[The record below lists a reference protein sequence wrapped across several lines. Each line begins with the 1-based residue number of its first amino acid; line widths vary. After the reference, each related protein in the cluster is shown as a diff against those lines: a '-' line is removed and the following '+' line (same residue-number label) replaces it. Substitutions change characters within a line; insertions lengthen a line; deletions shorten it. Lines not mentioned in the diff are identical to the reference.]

1 MFMAWSALIFAK
13 RLTGYSMLLNKLFF
27 DKEDRELLRMVN
39 NTLDTGHVEELEH
52 RVFDDNLHPH
62 GILELTTSHEF
73 RVAYAVI
80 NLLGSLEAGQ
90 VEDRLHALRA
100 LRDEVLH
107 SARTTFRYNT
117 GRVLIQIMKEIVRS
131 RHDEYKQLRLAHD
144 FRKAASG
151 NPRVVRRYLCKH
163 HLLEMPEEWDQLTMD
178 HHVHD
183 ANTKGRKNPT
193 HLIMDAWVKGIRFL
207 TVVYYNY
214 IEHSAARELLKA
226 AEIMGI
232 SVRIGIEFCSPFRG
246 KVVNFVWAPRGF
258 SDTEAVLAFLGEQP
272 MVRLMQEGRNASRWM
287 ERHVLDTLDHWNT
300 VHRPALA
307 TELGIDLQTLEPQ
320 AFLTFVGMGQPS
332 HLHLAEY
339 IHKIMQPLLVRR
351 VGELSERLIEPD
363 FRPDERA
370 AAELLIR
377 RMDALTS
384 EVILETWIKPERN
397 PQLPSP
403 YAVEGREDAPALLRL
418 PPHALL
424 DWLSNLRSGYR
435 VTLQLADLT
444 PEDVLELLW
453 DCQGMITHLELFNL
467 KEWQEGHLVNL
478 RAINDLQR
486 AINEGSALH
495 LKQAIRA
502 MIRELEASTVDED
515 AERCEKFRI
524 ILRNIPTLQEP
535 YKIAPLSE
543 RIGTDSTSHSSIRHG
558 MGLVVFETLPPRARR
573 ALVGKHFNPIRLP
586 VHLDLVRRESFTQPP
601 KAPGFLN
608 PFVHALRGLP
618 GCSKLGLAK
627 SKEWLS
633 TTARI
638 CRPEHSN
645 VFTMGGI
652 GGTLDNGLRNAQHE
666 QAQPRPRWPGMGYL
680 NTAMS
685 NTLKVLAG
693 FIPAMIAFQ
702 HTQSWWML
710 AWFGAV
716 IWFAITGLRNIAQ
729 AVLGGGGLRQSSLLR
744 WNNYVNWTRIC
755 DSLMYTGWSVVLLEW
770 GIRSGLLEYGLGLT
784 VSNQPFLVF
793 TIIAAAN
800 GLYIASHNIF
810 RGLPTEAVIGNLFR
824 SVLAIPI
831 SVVYYD
837 LLFELLR
844 YFGMTNPLIWLQP
857 GAAIISKA
865 SSDTVAGLIE
875 GFADKRN
882 NRRLRIWD
890 YKTKLAHLFD
900 CYTQV
905 ELAFPDRDILYLLA
919 RPQEL
924 IRLLGSEASE
934 QQRAFIVNAL
944 DLMYFWYYQPYAQ
957 QALISMIRTLT
968 REERVILA
976 RSQHVLVRV
985 REVSQLFVDGL
996 LGWNFARALS
1006 FYLDRHDDYIRTINK
1021 VCANPDK

>member
-1 MFMAWSALIFAK
+1 MFLQN
-13 RLTGYSMLLNKLFF
+13 LYY
-27 DKEDRELLRMVN
+27 DKQDRELLRMVN
-39 NTLDTGHVEELEH
+39 DTLDSGHADDLEH

-90 VEDRLHALRA
+90 AEDRLHALRA

-107 SARTTFRYNT
+107 SARTPFRHNT

-131 RHDEYKQLRLAHD
+131 RHDEPRQIRLAHD

-151 NPRVVRRYLCKH
+151 NPRVVRHYLNKH
-163 HLLEMPEEWDQLTMD
+163 HLLEMPEDWDQLTMD

-214 IEHSAARELLKA
+214 VEPNAARELLKA
-226 AEIMGI
+226 SEIMGI
-232 SVRIGIEFCSPFRG
+232 SVRIGIEFRSPFRG
-246 KVVNFVWAPRGF
+246 KGVNFVWAPRGF
-258 SDTEAVLAFLGEQP
+258 SDTEAVLAFLAERP
-272 MVRLMQEGRNASRWM
+272 MVNLMQEGRKASKWM
-287 ERHVLDTLDHWNT
+287 ERHVLDTLEHWNA
-300 VHRPALA
+300 VLGPALA
-307 TELGIDLQTLEPQ
+307 AELGIPQDLLSEQ
-320 AFLTFVGMGQPS
+320 AFLAFVGMGQAS
-332 HLHLAEY
+332 HLHLAEF
-339 IHKIMQPLLVRR
+339 IHKSLLPLLLRR
-351 VGELSERLIEPD
+351 VAELSERLTDPAVD
-363 FRPDERA
+363 DDERA

-377 RMDALTS
+377 RMDTLTS

-397 PQLPSP
+397 PHLPSP
-403 YAVEGREDAPALLRL
+403 FSVEGRDDAPDLLRL

-424 DWLSNLRSGYR
+424 DWLSSLRSGYR

-478 RAINDLQR
+478 RAINELQR

-495 LKQAIRA
+495 LKQAIRG
-502 MIRELEASTVDED
+502 MIRELEASTVEED

-524 ILRNIPTLQEP
+524 ILRNIPALQDP
-535 YKIAPLSE
+535 YKVAPLGE

-558 MGLVVFETLPPRARR
+558 MGLVVLETLPSRARR
-573 ALVGKHFNPIRLP
+573 ALTAGKFFRPIRLP
-586 VHLDLVRRESFTQPP
+586 VHLELMRRESFTEPVRI
-601 KAPGFLN
+601 PGL
-608 PFVHALRGLP
+608 VSQAIRLLRHLP
-618 GCSKLGLAK
+618 GCDRLGLVR
-627 SKEWLS
+627 SREWLS
-633 TTARI
+633 TAARI
-638 CRPEHSN
+638 CPPEQSN

-652 GGTLDNGLRNAQHE
+652 GGTLDNGLHRARHE
-666 QAQPRPRWPGMGYL
+666 QSQPASRGPGLTYL
-680 NTAMS
+680 NTTLS
-685 NTLKVLAG
+685 NVLKVLAG
-693 FIPAMIAFQ
+693 FIPAMIAFH
-702 HTQSWWML
+702 HTQSWWVL

-744 WNNYVNWTRIC
+744 WNNYVSWARIC

-770 GIRSGLLEYGLGLT
+770 GIRSGLLEKGLGLT
-784 VSNQPFLVF
+784 VSNQPLLVF

-837 LLFELLR
+837 LLYEALL
-844 YFGMTNPLIWLQP
+844 FTGMVDPLLWLQP

-890 YKTKLAHLFD
+890 YKTKLAHVFE
-900 CYTQV
+900 CYTRL

-919 RPQEL
+919 RPQEF
-924 IRLLGSEASE
+924 IRLLAAETNE
-934 QQRAFIVNAL
+934 QHRAFIVNAL
-944 DLMYFWYYQPYAQ
+944 DLMYFWFYLPYAQ
-957 QALISMIRTLT
+957 QTLILILRNLT

-1006 FYLDRHDDYIRTINK
+1006 FYLDRHDNYIRMINK
-1021 VCANPDK
+1021 ICANPDK